1 MVLGVPLIAWVPARR
16 RSMTEDFELTERANN
31 WIEGLKSYY
40 YGKPL
45 EAVHETAT
53 PAAGAFKIL

>member
-1 MVLGVPLIAWVPARR
+1 
-16 RSMTEDFELTERANN
+16 MTDEFRLNDRAQN
-31 WIEGLKSYY
+31 WIKGLKSYY

-45 EAVHETAT
+45 EAVEEPAA